1 MNEMVSRRNV
11 VGRTVVA
18 ALLGWAMVAVGCDKG
33 DGGSKGAS
41 GGGGGGGGGATSAPS
56 SSSSGKKMA
65 IVITTMNN
73 PWFVVLAETAQAR
86 AKELGYETTLFDSQ
100 NDRAKESSHF
110 DNLIAAKFD
119 AVLFNCTDSDGSI
132 AAVRRAKEAGIP
144 VFCMDREINATDAAV
159 SQVLSDNY
167 SGCEKLGQYFVKR
180 VGEKGKYAEILGIVG
195 DNNTT
200 NRSKGFH
207 SVVDQYPD
215 LKMAI
220 QQSGEFD
227 RAKGLSV
234 MTNMLQAQ
242 PDITA
247 VFCGNDAM
255 AMGAIQALAS
265 AGKADKVLVF
275 GFDGSDEAV
284 KAVADGKLAA
294 TVMQYPKTM
303 ARTAAENADKY
314 IKGDHSMPQKIPVA
328 VDLVTR
334 ENVAKFGDY
343 GRKDAK

>member
-1 MNEMVSRRNV
+1 MSQTVSRRRV
-11 VGRTVVA
+11 FTTPLVVA
-18 ALLGWAMVAVGCDKG
+18 AVLGWVAITGGCDKG
-33 DGGSKGAS
+33 DGGSKGSA
-41 GGGGGGGGGATSAPS
+41 GGGGATSAPS
-56 SSSSGKKMA
+56 ASSSGGTKKMA
-65 IVITTMNN
+65 IVVSTMNN

-86 AKELGYETTLFDSQ
+86 AKELGYDTTLFDSQ

-110 DNLIAAKFD
+110 DNIIAAKFD

-132 AAVRRAKEAGIP
+132 QAVRRAKEAGVP
-144 VFCMDREINATDAAV
+144 VFCMDREINANDAAV
-159 SQVLSDNY
+159 SQVLSDNH
-167 SGCEKLGQYFVKR
+167 SGCEKLGQYFVTR
-180 VGEKGKYAEILGIVG
+180 IGEKGKYAEILGIVG

-200 NRSKGFH
+200 ARSKGFH

-215 LKMAI
+215 LKMVA
-220 QQSGEFD
+220 QQSGDFD
-227 RAKGLSV
+227 RAKGLNV
-234 MTNMLQAQ
+234 MTGMLQAQ
-242 PDITA
+242 PDIAA

-255 AMGAIQALAS
+255 AMGAIQALNS

-303 ARTAAENADKY
+303 AKTAAESADKY
-314 IKGDHSMPQKIPVA
+314 IKGDRGLKQKIPVA
-328 VDLVTR
+328 VDLVTK

>member
-1 MNEMVSRRNV
+1 MNINKSNATTVWRRGV
-11 VGRTVVA
+11 LVLIMLTGIA
-18 ALLGWAMVAVGCDKG
+18 CLASC
-33 DGGSKGAS
+33 SKGGMPAGVS
-41 GGGGGGGGGATSAPS
+41 GGP
-56 SSSSGKKMA
+56 KKMA
-65 IVITTMNN
+65 IVLSTMNN
-73 PWFVVLAETAQAR
+73 PWFVVLAEAAQAR

-110 DNLIAAKFD
+110 DNIIASKFD
-119 AVLFNCTDSDGSI
+119 AVLLNCTDSDGSI
-132 AAVRRAKEAGIP
+132 AAVRRSKEAGIP
-144 VFCMDREINATDAAV
+144 VFCMDREINATDAAA

-180 VGEKGKYAEILGIVG
+180 VGEKGSYGEILGLVG

-207 SVVDQYPD
+207 SVVNEYPD
-215 LKMAI
+215 LKMVA
-220 QQSGEFD
+220 QQSGDFD
-227 RAKGLSV
+227 RAKGMQV
-234 MTNMLQAQ
+234 MTGMIQAH
-242 PDITA
+242 PEITA

-255 AMGAIQALAS
+255 AMGGLQALAS
-265 AGKADKVLVF
+265 AGKADSVLVF

-294 TVMQYPKTM
+294 TVMQYPKVM

-314 IKGDHSMPQKIPVA
+314 IKGERGLPQKIPVA
-328 VDLVTR
+328 VDVVTK
-334 ENVAKFGDY
+334 ENVARFGDY

>member
-1 MNEMVSRRNV
+1 MSQTVISRRKV
-11 VGRTVVA
+11 FTAPLVA
-18 ALLGWAMVAVGCDKG
+18 AVLGWVAIAGGCDRG
-33 DGGSKGAS
+33 DGGSKGS
-41 GGGGGGGGGATSAPS
+41 SGGGATTS
-56 SSSSGKKMA
+56 SSSSGGKKMA
-65 IVITTMNN
+65 VVVSTMNN

-86 AKELGYETTLFDSQ
+86 AKELGYDTTLFDSQ
-100 NDRAKESSHF
+100 NDRALESSHF
-110 DNLIAAKFD
+110 DNIIAAKFD

-144 VFCMDREINATDAAV
+144 VFCMDREINANDAAV

-207 SVVDQYPD
+207 SVVDQYAD
-215 LKMAI
+215 LKMVA
-220 QQSGEFD
+220 QQSGDFD
-227 RAKGLSV
+227 RAKGLAV
-234 MTNMLQAQ
+234 MTGMLQAQ
-242 PDITA
+242 PDIAA

-303 ARTAAENADKY
+303 AKTAAESADKY
-314 IKGDHSMPQKIPVA
+314 IRGDRDLKQKIPVA
-328 VDLVTR
+328 VDLVTKD
-334 ENVAKFGDY
+334 NVAKFGDY

>member
-1 MNEMVSRRNV
+1 MRQTVSRRRV
-11 VGRTVVA
+11 FTAPLVA
-18 ALLGWAMVAVGCDKG
+18 AVLGWVAIAGGCDKG
-33 DGGSKGAS
+33 DGSKGSA
-41 GGGGGGGGGATSAPS
+41 GGGATTS
-56 SSSSGKKMA
+56 SSSSGGKKMA
-65 IVITTMNN
+65 IVVSTMNN

-110 DNLIAAKFD
+110 DNIIAAKFD

-144 VFCMDREINATDAAV
+144 VFCMDREINANDAAV

-167 SGCEKLGQYFVKR
+167 SGCEKLGQYFVQR

-207 SVVDQYPD
+207 SVVDQFAE
-215 LKMAI
+215 LKMVA
-220 QQSGEFD
+220 QLSGDFD
-227 RAKGLSV
+227 RAKGLNV
-234 MTNMLQAQ
+234 MTGMLQAQ
-242 PDITA
+242 PDIAA

-255 AMGAIQALAS
+255 AMGAIQALNS

-303 ARTAAENADKY
+303 ARTAAESADKY
-314 IKGDHSMPQKIPVA
+314 IKGDRELKQKIPVA
-328 VDLVTR
+328 VDLVTK